1 MKLNKR
7 TKLLLFCLTLTTLC
21 TAQGSQSVEMAD
33 AFRQNGKI
41 YVVVLGLVIIL
52 TGVVL
57 FLIRVD
63 RKLTRMEKKSDRFT
77 TNR

>member
-1 MKLNKR
+1 MKMIKR
-7 TKLLLFCLTLTTLC
+7 FNLLLLLLLPFGLA
-21 TAQGSQSVEMAD
+21 AQGSQSVEMAD
-33 AFRQNGKI
+33 AFRQEGKI

-63 RKLTRMEKKSDRFT
+63 RKLTRLEKRG
-77 TNR
+77 NR

>member
-1 MKLNKR
+1 MKMIKR
-7 TKLLLFCLTLTTLC
+7 FNLLLLLLLPFGLA
-21 TAQGSQSVEMAD
+21 AQGSQSVEMAD
-33 AFRQNGKI
+33 AFRQEGKI

-63 RKLTRMEKKSDRFT
+63 RKLTRLERGSSK
-77 TNR
+77 

>member
-1 MKLNKR
+1 MKLIKR
-7 TKLLLFCLTLTTLC
+7 FNLLLLLLLPSGLA
-21 TAQGSQSVEMAD
+21 AQGSQSVEMAD
-33 AFRQNGKI
+33 AFRQDGKI

-63 RKLTRMEKKSDRFT
+63 RKLTRLERGVSSK
-77 TNR
+77 

>member
-1 MKLNKR
+1 MKLNKQI
-7 TKLLLFCLTLTTLC
+7 KILLLCLMPTLSK
-21 TAQGSQSVEMAD
+21 AQGSQSVEMAD
-33 AFRQNGKI
+33 AFRQDGKI

-52 TGVVL
+52 SGVVL

>member
-7 TKLLLFCLTLTTLC
+7 IILLLFTLIPSLSI
-21 TAQGSQSVEMAD
+21 AQGNQTVEMAD
-33 AFRQNGKI
+33 AFRQDGKI

-57 FLIRVD
+57 FLVKVD
-63 RKLTRMEKKSDRFT
+63 RKLTRMERKNGKD
-77 TNR
+77 

>member
-1 MKLNKR
+1 MKLNR
-7 TKLLLFCLTLTTLC
+7 IIKLLLCTLMPALSM
-21 TAQGSQSVEMAD
+21 AQGSESVEMAD
-33 AFRQNGKI
+33 TFRQDGKI

-63 RKLTRMEKKSDRFT
+63 RKLTRIERKDHK
-77 TNR
+77 